1 MLASVDYSKKYGL
14 GYLINNHQYGV
25 YFNDETLM
33 STDLET
39 KKVYYIDN
47 PAAREDSVV
56 SYSHDNLPVNKD
68 FQKKYMLLERFI
80 PQLND

>member
-1 MLASVDYSKKYGL
+1 
-14 GYLINNHQYGV
+14 
-25 YFNDETLM
+25 M

-47 PAAREDSVV
+47 PAAKD
-56 SYSHDNLPVNKD
+56 DNIICYTPENIPVNKD

-80 PQLND
+80 PQLNDEASKLP

>member
-1 MLASVDYSKKYGL
+1 MDYSKKYGL
-14 GYLINNHQYGV
+14 GYLINNKQYGV

-47 PAAREDSVV
+47 PAARDDNITC
-56 SYSHDNLPVNKD
+56 YSHDNLPVNKD
-68 FQKKYMLLERFI
+68 FQKKYMLL
-80 PQLND
+80 